1 MSKQFKLFVFSI
13 VSLFIFQSSYLTA
26 QEKAIYV
33 GIDGKFNKFYTF
45 IEVVNE
51 VAFVEVMNEPKSGL
65 VRKLYEERIT
75 KNSNTFVPY
84 KTDLIE
90 INADFTKITF
100 NTLSKDKIT
109 SHVIQLN
116 PFLDDI
122 QVLDAERNKA
132 YFNDKTIAD
141 ISYLDSIIGK
151 GNYLETQ
158 YYSYIESYRSDDKDA
173 QLPQKAFKDS
183 LNNITNNVISKILK
197 RDLPYIEFMNSYNAK
212 TTFTKEEIE
221 LFLKKADFTKMG
233 ETKILTQMLEKSGD
247 TFLAYLDESKTLTNK
262 KNTISQ
268 EFKDVGFYKL
278 NKEFHK
284 RIKKSLSNTTIKSE
298 SKHKIKHLMRKAHT
312 KRVIYRTLPIIGYG
326 VAIYFIVTLI

>member
-1 MSKQFKLFVFSI
+1 MSKQFSLIVFSFL
-13 VSLFIFQSSYLTA
+13 SFILFQSSNCFA

-33 GIDGKFNKFYTF
+33 GIDGRFNKFYTF

-65 VRKLYEERIT
+65 VRKLYEEKIT

-84 KTDLIE
+84 KTDRIE

-100 NTLSKDKIT
+100 QTTNKDKVT
-109 SHVIQLN
+109 THVIALS

-132 YFNDKTIAD
+132 YFNDKTISD
-141 ISYLDSIIGK
+141 ISYLDSVIGK
-151 GNYLETQ
+151 GNYLESQ
-158 YYSYIESYRSDDKDA
+158 YYSYIESYRSDEKDA
-173 QLPQKAFKDS
+173 QLSQKAFKDS
-183 LNNITNNVISKILK
+183 LNRISTNVISKILK

-212 TTFTKEEIE
+212 TTYTKEEIE

-233 ETKILTQMLEKSGD
+233 ETKILTQIIERSGD
-247 TFLAYLDESKTLTNK
+247 TFLAYLDESKFLTNK
-262 KNTISQ
+262 KNSLSR

-284 RIKKSLSNTTIKSE
+284 RIKKALSNITIKSK
-298 SKHKIKHLMRKAHT
+298 SKHTIKHLMRKAHT

-326 VAIYFIVTLI
+326 VAVYFIVTLI